1 MSYGAISVDDHIDM
15 QYLPADVWTKRL
27 PARLRERGP
36 RVVETDTGFMWVCED
51 RSWGGW
57 VGGRPKVAPPPR
69 YYQNALERGG
79 VYELG
84 VLRPT
89 IPELRLADMTRDGIE
104 ATFMFGPVQAF
115 SCEDPELRRAVHRAY
130 NDWLIEFCSYDPARL
145 HGVAALPSDPSDLDD
160 AIAEMERLAATGAVQ
175 QVNFLIGRVGC
186 IYREDWER
194 FWSAAEETGMIVSF
208 HVGGGSPGA
217 RGPGYDPERPSS
229 VFVFSKAFITAFL
242 DTFHGLLAE
251 GVLDRHPGVK
261 LMLAEVG
268 LGWLPWVVHEMDYRY
283 QRLLDNKAFW
293 DERGGINLTMPPSEV
308 WKRNFW
314 VTFQDDP
321 VGLAQLEFCNEDH
334 ILWASDYPHPD
345 STFPDSR
352 RIADEQMARLTAQ
365 QRQKILRDNAIALY
379 DLAGRLPGLEA
390 PASAAL

>member
-1 MSYGAISVDDHIDM
+1 MTGFEAVSVDDHIDM

-27 PARLRERGP
+27 PAALRERGP
-36 RVVETDTGFMWVCED
+36 HVVETDTSFQWVCED
-51 RSWGGW
+51 RNWGGW
-57 VGGRPKVAPPPR
+57 VGAKPKVAPPPR

-89 IPELRLADMTRDGIE
+89 IPEFRLADMTRDGIE
-104 ATFMFGPVQAF
+104 ATYMFGPVQSF
-115 SCEDPELRRAVHRAY
+115 WCEDPELRREVHRAY

-145 HGVAALPSDPSDLDD
+145 HGVAALPSDPADIDV
-160 AIAEMERLAATGAVQ
+160 AIAEMERLAATGAIQ
-175 QVNFLIGRVGC
+175 QVNLLIGRVGQ
-186 IYREDWER
+186 IYTDEWER

-208 HVGGGSPGA
+208 HVGGGNPTS
-217 RGPGYDPERPSS
+217 RGPGYNPDRPSS
-229 VFVFSKAFITAFL
+229 VFSFSKGFITAFL
-242 DTFHGLLAE
+242 DNFHGILAE
-251 GVLDRHPGVK
+251 GVLDRHAGVK

-321 VGLAQLEFCNEDH
+321 VGLAQLEFCNENH

-345 STFPDSR
+345 STFPDSEK
-352 RIADEQMARLTAQ
+352 ITGEQMARLTPE
-365 QRQKILRDNAIALY
+365 QRRKILRDNAVALY
-379 DLAGRLPGLEA
+379 GLKIKN
-390 PASAAL
+390 